1 MDVRELY
8 KRKLISVE
16 EAVNMVQSNQKV
28 CTAMAAS
35 EPQGL
40 LKGLER
46 RKDELENVSLVSCLM
61 MGDYEILKPEMKGRF
76 LNETWFTGLGT
87 GPTIPRNVTYIP
99 NNPHE
104 AGRKSWPTTRSTF
117 SGVRHHPWTR
127 GLLSLSLGLT
137 YEKMMVEAAD
147 K

>member
-61 MGDYEILKPEMKGRF
+61 MGDYEILKRDE
-76 LNETWFTGLGT
+76 GT
-87 GPTIPRNVTYIP
+87 
-99 NNPHE
+99 
-104 AGRKSWPTTRSTF
+104 
-117 SGVRHHPWTR
+117 
-127 GLLSLSLGLT
+127 LSQ
-137 YEKMMVEAAD
+137 
-147 K
+147 